1 MHLQEKT
8 SQYFPFF
15 CGFLFC
21 IFSWFCFADLRHH
34 LLDTHDADMFR
45 DHINISQDWTLF
57 FSADKEQATGRPL
70 AEAVKYIAF
79 LTFGNSPSHFHLL
92 VVAFH
97 TLASFLLALHVFR
110 LTQTS
115 LLALASGLLFLL
127 NVTHFQAI
135 HHISALDYPLAL
147 CCGLLALYS
156 VPNDTEELSWQ
167 HVLRIGFFLAL
178 GLSAHLAALAF
189 WPLVLHTFW
198 RRGQQKAMRLF
209 VVLLAPLGALALTW
223 VSLASRHTSTW
234 HSLELYSVLSISQL
248 FAGMGRMLAFLSS
261 RLFTTA
267 HWVPLPMHQQQPW
280 ELYLGAVSVAVL
292 VLLAWRGP
300 RIAAHAAAWAL
311 LALLPFVLLTETT
324 IQGLPAGPS
333 RYLYLASA
341 GSSLLLAWGLDQLR
355 QRWYPR
361 GAYVAALLGA
371 VVLFSSYIY
380 LKKVEAISLYT
391 SGRSYIAGGEIENG
405 ARQLQLALE
414 RGPEVLPL
422 EETYFRLAAALPY
435 IGQDPMHVL
444 REGLALFPESSFL
457 NTTLA
462 IHEGESDDDRIR
474 QRGQQRLLQMQQR
487 ADSEGQMQ
495 LFTFNVASIYHNL
508 ANSYMDHRQ
517 PAQAAKAYAHALK
530 YMPNKANSQRGLSR
544 AYTLLGMRLA
554 EQNRYGDARRAYE
567 QALELNPQNSP
578 AYINWGWLY
587 YQQQQYDQAIEKYQ
601 QALAIE
607 RTSYALFNLGLA
619 YLAQKDFEKAQ
630 RTYAQAV
637 GEFGRDEGVAIGAV
651 DDLNV
656 LLENEA
662 TAPVKAEEAHK
673 ILSEY
678 WPGRMAG
685 HRDSIRKN
693 EHTAF

>member
-1 MHLQEKT
+1 MILQEKM
-8 SQYFPFF
+8 SRHFPFF
-15 CGFLFC
+15 CFLLLC

-57 FSADKEQATGRPL
+57 FSPDKEQATGRPL

-79 LTFGNSPSHFHLL
+79 LIFGNSPNRFHLL

-97 TLASFLLALHVFR
+97 TLASFLLALYVFR

-127 NVTHFQAI
+127 NVTHFQAV

-189 WPLVLHTFW
+189 LPLVLHTFW
-198 RRGQQKAMRLF
+198 RRGQRRSMRLF
-209 VVLLAPLGALALTW
+209 VALLAPLGALALTW

-248 FAGMGRMLAFLSS
+248 FAGMARMLAFLSS

-280 ELYLGAVSVAVL
+280 ELYIGAVSVAVL

-300 RIAAHAAAWAL
+300 RIAAHAAAWTL

-371 VVLFSSYIY
+371 IVLFSSYIY

-391 SGRSYIAGGEIENG
+391 SGRSYIAGGDIENG
-405 ARQLQLALE
+405 VRQLQLALE

-422 EETYFRLAAALPY
+422 EETYFRLAVALPY

-457 NTTLA
+457 NTTRA
-462 IHEGESDDDRIR
+462 ILEGESDDHRIR
-474 QRGQQRLLQMQQR
+474 QRGQQRLLQMQQH
-487 ADSEGQMQ
+487 ATVEEETE
-495 LFTFNVASIYHNL
+495 LFAFNVASIYHNL
-508 ANSYMDHRQ
+508 ATSYIEHSQFAR
-517 PAQAAKAYAHALK
+517 AAKAYDNALK

-544 AYTLLGMRLA
+544 AYTLLGIKLT
-554 EQNRYGDARRAYE
+554 EQNRYRDAHRAYE
-567 QALELNPQNSP
+567 QALELNPQNSS

-587 YQQQQYDQAIEKYQ
+587 YKQQQYDQAIEKYQ
-601 QALAIE
+601 QALTIE
-607 RTSYALFNLGLA
+607 RTSYALYNLGLA
-619 YLAQKDFEKAQ
+619 YLAQRDIEKARQ
-630 RTYAQAV
+630 TYAQAV
-637 GEFGRDEGVAIGAV
+637 GEFGPDEGVAIGAV
-651 DDLNV
+651 DDLSA
-656 LLENEA
+656 LLENDA
-662 TAPVKAEEAHK
+662 IAPAQAKAVHK
-673 ILSEY
+673 TLSEY
-678 WPGRMAG
+678 WPGRIAG
-685 HRDSIRKN
+685 QRDSMRKN